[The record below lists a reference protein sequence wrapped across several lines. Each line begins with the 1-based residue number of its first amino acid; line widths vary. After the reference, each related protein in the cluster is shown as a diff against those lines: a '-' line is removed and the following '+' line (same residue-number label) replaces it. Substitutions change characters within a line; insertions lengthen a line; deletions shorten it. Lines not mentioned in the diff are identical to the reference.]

1 MVQSGSLGHQT
12 TRQTRALEEGTE
24 ADARGACNKQTN
36 MDFTYFVVFLIK
48 KTTSNILI
56 GKTQMQE
63 INCRAINEVSDW
75 ILCIDCHEFSPSEQ
89 TFEL

>member
-24 ADARGACNKQTN
+24 ADAQGACNKQTN
-36 MDFTYFVVFLIK
+36 MDFTYFVVFLNK

-56 GKTQMQE
+56 KKLK
-63 INCRAINEVSDW
+63 CKK
-75 ILCIDCHEFSPSEQ
+75 
-89 TFEL
+89 